1 MDETLSHA
9 VVDLSGRPV
18 SRISIS
24 PDPGMATHALES
36 LAQNAKM
43 TLHVESVG
51 ENDHH
56 AAEGAFKAV
65 GRALAVALA
74 LDGGEI
80 RSTKGSL

>member
-1 MDETLSHA
+1 M
-9 VVDLSGRPV
+9 
-18 SRISIS
+18 SRIAIS

-36 LAQNAKM
+36 LAQNAKL
-43 TLHVESVG
+43 TLHVTSTG

-65 GRALAVALA
+65 GRALAVALRVE
-74 LDGGEI
+74 GGEI